1 MFVRLYLVTII
12 ISNVHKVKGEMNMV
26 KIAIVGAGFMGD
38 THATAYEN
46 MENAV
51 LMAVCDQNAEKGK
64 ALAEKFHCAHY
75 ADFNEMIAACELDMI
90 DICLPT
96 FLHEQFVI
104 QAANAGKHIICEKP
118 VTLNVESLDRMLEA
132 VDRNHVTMY
141 VGQVVRFWPEYVE
154 AKKLLENG
162 TLGELKSYY
171 AARLSEHPAWSEW
184 YRKVENSGGGL
195 LDLHLHDIDYACY
208 LFGRP
213 EKVYAIGQ
221 KNKYGSWNHVSS
233 MLTFA
238 NGFSATIEGILEMPA
253 GYPFTMQLRMAGS
266 EKAFEYIMKAGKN
279 LEDVASA
286 GRASYLYGDGES
298 KKLSIQEKD
307 AYTIELQHFVNCIDQ
322 NRVSEVLNMQQ
333 VREVLCTIRALNQ
346 SLEEKR
352 EVIVSYE

>member
-1 MFVRLYLVTII
+1 
-12 ISNVHKVKGEMNMV
+12 MV

-38 THATAYEN
+38 THAAAYQS
-46 MENAV
+46 MENAQ
-51 LMAVCDQNAEKGK
+51 LIAICDQNVEKGTQ
-64 ALAEKFHCAHY
+64 LAEKFHCAHY
-75 ADFNEMIAACELDMI
+75 ADLDEMIASCEVDLI

-96 FLHEQFVI
+96 FLHEQFAVK
-104 QAANAGKHIICEKP
+104 AANAGKNIICEKP
-118 VTLNVESLDRMLEA
+118 VTLNVESLDRMLKA
-132 VDRNHVTMY
+132 VEENHVTMY

-154 AKKLLENG
+154 AKKLLEDG

-208 LFGRP
+208 LFGKP
-213 EKVYAIGQ
+213 KKVYAIGR
-221 KNKYGSWNHVSS
+221 KNAYGSWNHVTSI
-233 MLTFA
+233 LTFA

-253 GYPFTMQLRMAGS
+253 GYPFTMQLRMAGD
-266 EKAFEYIMKAGKN
+266 KNAFEYIMKAGKN

-286 GRASYLYGDGES
+286 GRAAYLYGDGES
-298 KKLSIQEKD
+298 KKLDIQEDD
-307 AYTIELQHFVNCIDQ
+307 AYTIELRHFVDCIDQ
-322 NRVSEVLNMQQ
+322 KKASDVINLKQ

-346 SLEEKR
+346 SLEEGR